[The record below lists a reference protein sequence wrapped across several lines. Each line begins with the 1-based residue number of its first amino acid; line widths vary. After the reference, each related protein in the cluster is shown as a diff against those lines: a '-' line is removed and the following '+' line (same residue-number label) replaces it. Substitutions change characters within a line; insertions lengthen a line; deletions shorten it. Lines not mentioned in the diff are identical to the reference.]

1 MGRLNYEFRGEYM
14 IGEELIQGAIDKL
27 LDRMREVETIKGPH
41 IVHGFSLMK
50 IAAIGE
56 RAKHGMPVMEPYGS
70 TRKIPTFEDLF
81 FLPAMIDKF
90 PVDPKQVKTNVVLGK
105 NAKKP
110 LKLSTPIMPSAMA
123 FGLSVSR
130 NFKIA
135 WAKGSAMQNTACNSG
150 DAGFYP
156 PERENARH
164 YIVQYNRAHYGN
176 SDEHLKQA
184 DAIEIRFGQSAM
196 GGLGETI
203 DDADMNEELAGQLG
217 VKTGESASRPL
228 KYQEFDQGLTL
239 LDLVNKV
246 RGINPDVPVGVKI
259 AAGNIEADLDKIIEA
274 NVDFVTIDGAGGGTA
289 GSPEVTIN
297 NLGVPLVYA
306 IPRADR
312 HLKAKGVRDK
322 IDIIATGGLRDAGDF
337 LKVMALGADAM
348 YSGEAAL
355 IGAVYSQLHKMP
367 PGTTPAEIYLS
378 WGKHNDKLDIEEAA
392 KSLSNFISASTKE
405 MAMLTGTVGKD
416 DIKSVTIDDMV
427 SIKEDISKATGVKL
441 AY

>member
-1 MGRLNYEFRGEYM
+1 M
-14 IGEELIQGAIDKL
+14 IGEELIQGTIDKL
-27 LDRMREVETIKGPH
+27 LDRMREVESIKGPQV
-41 IVHGFSLMK
+41 VHGFSILK

-90 PVDPKQVKTNVVLGK
+90 PVDPKEVRTDVVIGK

-110 LKLSTPIMPSAMA
+110 LKLSTPLMPSAMA
-123 FGLSVSR
+123 FGISVSR

-135 WAKGSAMQNTACNSG
+135 WAKGSAMRDTACNSG
-150 DAGFYP
+150 DTGFYP
-156 PERENARH
+156 PERENARY

-176 SDEHLKQA
+176 SDEALKQA

-196 GGLGETI
+196 GGLGETV

-217 VKTGESASRPL
+217 VNVGKSSSRPL
-228 KYQEFDQGLTL
+228 KYQEFDQGLNL
-239 LDLVNKV
+239 KDLVDKV
-246 RGINPDVPVGVKI
+246 RAINPDVPVGVKI

-289 GSPEVTIN
+289 DSPEVTIN
-297 NLGVPLVYA
+297 NLGIPLVYA

-312 HLKAKGVRDK
+312 HLKAKGMRDK

-355 IGAVYSQLHKMP
+355 LGAVYSQLHKMP
-367 PGTTPAEIYLS
+367 PGTSPAELYLA
-378 WGKHNDKLDIEEAA
+378 WGKHNDLMDIDEMA

-405 MAMLTGTVGKD
+405 MAMLTGAIGKD
-416 DIKSVTIDDMV
+416 DIKKVTIDDMV
-427 SIKEDISKATGVKL
+427 SIKEDISKGTGVKL